1 MSTRNVGPTQ
11 PLDDD
16 GDPELESA
24 APVAFVPRGT
34 QGGRGP
40 LPTATLAAVF
50 PDDARAQW
58 LAFCWALTGTAPGH
72 DPHVYVRL
80 LGERA
85 DIPRKGTAAQPQVQA
100 RRVAGPASELWPR
113 LQSANA
119 RGWAVYVQ
127 VNEPTQPPATTGVT
141 TTGTTGGGAKRGR
154 WTKDRFPLA
163 RAAVVEVDTKLLP
176 TGDPATWTEMQR
188 RQAQARANSGLPEP
202 TLVVLSRGGP
212 HLWWT
217 FPQPLPA
224 AVVERLSAGAAEHLG
239 ADPNV
244 WDRTRVLRAPG
255 FFHWKRDDGFFV
267 RLVGGTGC
275 PVDPHAFAAAIPEP
289 LVAPAAVDPAKEV
302 NPRWEKLE
310 GEERQWALQECAR
323 LLVELGPS
331 VEGKGGDNHLYR
343 KVLPMLQDHGLTWED
358 ALPLL
363 HGWNATCQPP
373 WSVETLRAKW
383 GRAMDVREE
392 GPRAVELRRLQ
403 RGFDELLADSNR
415 ETLPDPAPNGT
426 DPAPNG
432 TGPRPFDGAPTTPPP
447 NNTGGGHNGAGGH
460 NTGGG
465 ARVEI
470 HYRPGAGLL
479 DTVQEC
485 LRALAEPLGLWDFNG
500 TLARTVGQRLSFG
513 LGGRE
518 LVRAHLQAHVQL
530 FTFSEDSRRKRA
542 PLTAYKD
549 VARCLAELQE
559 VTGLLPRVKSVCL
572 HPQVLPDGEAVV
584 PNPRGAAGGGGVR
597 SVYDAA
603 TETLFLLAPS
613 NGAVGVAGLST
624 DPPVDPLVAAGVARD
639 ALLGLV
645 RDFPFASD
653 ADRSAWL
660 ATLLTVFCR
669 RCVGGPAPLFLFE
682 GNQSGAGKSLLA
694 DVVLAIQGD
703 GYAATHWQGDAY
715 QDTAQLFGLVQANA
729 TTVFLDNVSG
739 QFGDVVLDSLLT
751 GESFTGRLLGGATQV
766 TVDTGSLVWLV
777 TGNNLVARRDL
788 ARRTLRSS
796 LVNTAPPD
804 ARRQFHI
811 PNLLQHVK
819 ENRAY
824 YQSCVLTVLAGYV
837 RAGAP
842 PPPADLVP
850 FRSFDGWT
858 RWVRG
863 TLAWLGMVD
872 VFAGHDNENLDRAI
886 LGDDESETEL
896 ERDAVVR
903 AVLDVCGAVPKG
915 TEDVVAALADP
926 MAMTNPALAP
936 LLGLLRNK
944 KLPYLLRTHHR
955 AVTRDGWQLKSVR
968 KSRWA
973 KRCWYV
979 ERAWAAPDIGGVD
992 IDRGPV
998 QGGAQNTT
1006 SNVLPFKR

>member
-1 MSTRNVGPTQ
+1 MSTRNAGQTQEPTA
-11 PLDDD
+11 DDD
-16 GDPELESA
+16 TELETGALSF
-24 APVAFVPRGT
+24 AP

-40 LPTATLAAVF
+40 LPAATLAAVF
-50 PDDARAQW
+50 PPDARAQW
-58 LAFCWALTGTAPGH
+58 LAFCWALTGTAPGT
-72 DPHVYVRL
+72 DPHIYVRL

-85 DIPRKGTAAQPQVQA
+85 DIPRKGTASQPQVQA

-127 VNEPTQPPATTGVT
+127 VNEPTQPTATGEGATGP
-141 TTGTTGGGAKRGR
+141 AKRGR

-163 RAAVVEVDTKLLP
+163 RAAVVEVDAKLLP

-188 RQAQARANSGLPEP
+188 RQAQARANNTLPTP
-202 TLVVLSRGGP
+202 TLVVASRGGP

-224 AVVERLSAGAAEHLG
+224 AVVERLSAGAAEYLG
-239 ADPNV
+239 ADPAC

-255 FFHWKRDDGFFV
+255 FFHWKRDGFFV
-267 RLVGGTGC
+267 RLAGGTGQ

-289 LVAPAAVDPAKEV
+289 LVAPAAVDPVKEV

-310 GEERQWALQECAR
+310 GEERQWALQECSR

-343 KVLPMLQDHGLTWED
+343 RVLPMLQDHGLTWED

-373 WSVETLRAKW
+373 WPIETLRAKW
-383 GRAMDVREE
+383 GRALDVREE

-403 RGFDELLADSNR
+403 QGFDALLEEQEANR
-415 ETLPDPAPNGT
+415 DTLPDNPTPGNPGPAN
-426 DPAPNG
+426 
-432 TGPRPFDGAPTTPPP
+432 PTTPGNNRPFEQAPATPP
-447 NNTGGGHNGAGGH
+447 APPPPGGG
-460 NTGGG
+460 
-465 ARVEI
+465 RVEV

-479 DTVQEC
+479 ETVHEC
-485 LRALAEPLGLWDFNG
+485 LAALAEPLGLWDFNG
-500 TLARTVGQRLSFG
+500 TLVRTVGQRLSFG
-513 LGGRE
+513 MGGRE
-518 LVRAHLQAHVQL
+518 LVRANLQAHVQL

-572 HPQVLPDGEAVV
+572 HPQVLPDGETVV
-584 PNPRGAAGGGGVR
+584 PHQGDRVR
-597 SVYDAA
+597 SVYDRA
-603 TETLFLLAPS
+603 TQTLFLLAPAR
-613 NGAVGVAGLST
+613 GEVGTPFGERFGPEDAAHV
-624 DPPVDPLVAAGVARD
+624 AGVAKD

-645 RDFPFASD
+645 ADFPFASE

-669 RCVGGPAPLFLFE
+669 RTIAGPAPLFLFE

-694 DVVLAIQGD
+694 DVVLAIQGE

-751 GESFTGRLLGGATQV
+751 GDSFTGRLLGGATQV

-804 ARRQFHI
+804 ARRQFRI

-819 ENRAY
+819 EHRAF

-863 TLAWLGMVD
+863 ALAWLGMVD

-896 ERDAVVR
+896 EREAVVR
-903 AVLDVCGAVPKG
+903 AVLDVCGATPKG

-955 AVTRDGWQLKSVR
+955 AVTRDGWQLKSAR

-979 ERAWAAPDIGGVD
+979 ERAWANPDGNEVDFGGPV
-992 IDRGPV
+992 V
-998 QGGAQNTT
+998 QGGAQNTAT
-1006 SNVLPFKR
+1006 PTNNVLPFRR